1 MPVPSVS
8 VRPLVQALKAAEVLL
23 KGDND
28 GEEEALASAPE
39 AECCEIQ

>member
-8 VRPLVQALKAAEVLL
+8 ARPLVQALKAAEVM

-28 GEEEALASAPE
+28 GEGEEALASAPE

>member
-8 VRPLVQALKAAEVLL
+8 ARPLVQALKAAEVL